1 MMRKHLDFDCA
12 GHRLAATLDEAPGK
26 TGLLMVSGGNET
38 RAGAFSGMAALAA
51 RIADHGYPVFR
62 FDRRGVGDSEGR
74 NRGFR
79 DAAADIAAAI
89 AAFRAEA
96 PQLQRIYGFG
106 NCDGAS
112 ALMLASGQGLDGLLL
127 ANPWTIENDAGG
139 LPPAA
144 IRSRYMEKLRDPAEL
159 LRLLKGQVSIAKLAR
174 GLRQAIRPPAPP
186 SSLAMEIRNGLG
198 QFTGP
203 VMILLA
209 ECDRTA
215 QAFIASW
222 DKSDPRIA
230 RCPDATHAFAEPHA
244 RDWIFNQIIKALS
257 DE

>member
-1 MMRKHLDFDCA
+1 MMRRHLDFDCA
-12 GHRLAATLDEAPGK
+12 GQRLAATLDEAPGK

-51 RIADHGYPVFR
+51 RIAYHGYPVFR
-62 FDRRGVGDSEGR
+62 FDRRGVGDSGGR

-79 DAAADIAAAI
+79 EAEPDIAAAI

-127 ANPWTIENDAGG
+127 ANPWTIENDTGA

-144 IRSRYMEKLRDPAEL
+144 IRSRYMGKLRDPGEL
-159 LRLLKGQVSIAKLAR
+159 LRLLRGQVSLAKLAR
-174 GLRQAIRPPAPP
+174 GLRHAIRAPAPTN
-186 SSLAMEIRNGLG
+186 SLARELRNGLG
-198 QFTGP
+198 QFSGP
-203 VMILLA
+203 VRILLA
-209 ECDRTA
+209 ERDRTA
-215 QAFIASW
+215 QAFIATW

-230 RCPDATHAFAEPHA
+230 RCPDATHAFVELHA
-244 RDWIFNQIIKALS
+244 RDWVFNQIIKVLS